1 MTLDLTYV
9 KSYLRV
15 DFSDDDTYLTDLISL
30 SKRYIYEQT
39 GVEYSENDEIYKQA
53 VLLSVSHFYGN
64 RSPISEKTVNVVPF
78 SMEAMVRHIGLRGPL
93 ANEQ

>member
-1 MTLDLTYV
+1 MTLDLSYV

-15 DFSDDDTYLTDLISL
+15 DFNDDDAYLTDLIDL

-39 GVEYSENDEIYKQA
+39 GNEYSDTDELYKQA

-64 RSPISEKTVNVVPF
+64 RSPISEKTVAVVPF
-78 SMEAMVRHIGLRGPL
+78 SLEAIVRHIGMRGN
-93 ANEQ
+93 AE